1 MIKKERLE
9 ELIQKRV
16 TIWVA
21 NKYCYAYSVD
31 LDINYIGI
39 ADGKDSLFTLD
50 YSINDKGETVLI
62 DYLEYLFETK
72 EDAEEYAEFG
82 NITRTERLELPTWA
96 SIEKDFD
103 KFTNGSYVL
112 AERDEFSLELKISKP
127 LISEI
132 IIYTE
137 DDDYNWN
144 LSRENYNK
152 ARRLCVK
159 FFKGE
164 K

>member
-1 MIKKERLE
+1 MITKERLE
-9 ELIQKRV
+9 ELIEQGD
-16 TIWVA
+16 TIYGIDDRWDIVE
-21 NKYCYAYSVD
+21 VRD
-31 LDINYIGI
+31 LDAKQIYCSSSNDNYQYVFDDHSVIEFFE
-39 ADGKDSLFTLD
+39 DD
-50 YSINDKGETVLI
+50 
-62 DYLEYLFETK
+62 LFETK
-72 EDAEEYAEFG
+72 EDAEEYEEFG

-103 KFTNGSYVL
+103 KFKNGSYVL

-127 LISEI
+127 LISQI

-144 LSRENYNK
+144 LSRQNYNE

-159 FFKGE
+159 LFKGE
-164 K
+164 E

>member
-1 MIKKERLE
+1 MITKERLE
-9 ELIQKRV
+9 ELIEQGATIYVVNNKVVFEEKLNKHYTHDILKDCICWWGIPRKR
-16 TIWVA
+16 WF
-21 NKYCYAYSVD
+21 
-31 LDINYIGI
+31 
-39 ADGKDSLFTLD
+39 FTD
-50 YSINDKGETVLI
+50 
-62 DYLEYLFETK
+62 LFETK

-112 AERDEFSLELKISKP
+112 AERDEFLLELKISKP
-127 LISEI
+127 LISQI

-144 LSRENYNK
+144 LSRENYNE

-159 FFKGE
+159 LFKGE
-164 K
+164 DV

>member
-1 MIKKERLE
+1 MITKERLE
-9 ELIQKRV
+9 ELFEKDAPIYRV
-16 TIWVA
+16 EN
-21 NKYCYAYSVD
+21 NKVCSTKPKKYWSIGEDRIYWTSYKE
-31 LDINYIGI
+31 IYI
-39 ADGKDSLFTLD
+39 KF
-50 YSINDKGETVLI
+50 NE
-62 DYLEYLFETK
+62 LFETK
-72 EDAEEYAEFG
+72 EDAEEYAKFG

-127 LISEI
+127 LISQI

-137 DDDYNWN
+137 DDYYNWN

-159 FFKGE
+159 LFKGE
-164 K
+164 EI

>member
-1 MIKKERLE
+1 MIEKERLE
-9 ELIQKRV
+9 ELIEQGATVWRSMCGDIHKIRLDKRYFFCDDNKLCWH
-16 TIWVA
+16 TIA
-21 NKYCYAYSVD
+21 KLMPRLFVD
-31 LDINYIGI
+31 FN
-39 ADGKDSLFTLD
+39 
-50 YSINDKGETVLI
+50 
-62 DYLEYLFETK
+62 YLFETK

-127 LISEI
+127 LISQI

-144 LSRENYNK
+144 LSRENYNE

-159 FFKGE
+159 LFKGE
-164 K
+164 E

>member
-1 MIKKERLE
+1 MITKERLE
-9 ELIQKRV
+9 ELIEQGA
-16 TIWVA
+16 TI
-21 NKYCYAYSVD
+21 YS
-31 LDINYIGI
+31 LDTKLYGCV
-39 ADGKDSLFTLD
+39 K
-50 YSINDKGETVLI
+50 
-62 DYLEYLFETK
+62 YLELKCDTQKPTYNVLDEVKFTITDNGWWHWFSIKDLYESK
-72 EDAEEYAEFG
+72 EDVEEILEFG
-82 NITRTERLELPTWA
+82 NITRTERLELPSWA

-127 LISEI
+127 LISQI
-132 IIYTE
+132 VIYTE

-144 LSRENYNK
+144 LSRENYNE

-159 FFKGE
+159 LFKGE

>member
-1 MIKKERLE
+1 MITKERLE
-9 ELIQKRV
+9 ELIEQGAD
-16 TIWVA
+16 IWKIEDGKVYPLR
-21 NKYCYAYSVD
+21 KDHYEYWRIKEDRLEWYWKIVPSGF
-31 LDINYIGI
+31 NYI
-39 ADGKDSLFTLD
+39 SF
-50 YSINDKGETVLI
+50 EH
-62 DYLEYLFETK
+62 LFETK

-82 NITRTERLELPTWA
+82 NITRTERLELPGWA

-127 LISEI
+127 LISQI

-144 LSRENYNK
+144 LSRENYNE

-159 FFKGE
+159 LFKGE
-164 K
+164 KQ